1 MNQSLN
7 VLLFGITRDIAGK
20 SVVPCALSGNA
31 TVSDL
36 LDYLKQEYPP
46 MAGISSLLVAVNG
59 EYAEPATRLAAND
72 EIAIIPPVSGG

>member
-1 MNQSLN
+1 MHQSLN

-20 SVVPCALSGNA
+20 SVVPFPLSGMA

-36 LDYLKQEYPP
+36 LDYLKQAYPP

-59 EYAEPATRLAAND
+59 EYAEPATSLTATD
-72 EIAIIPPVSGG
+72 EVAIIPPVSGG